1 MVVQLVKLLL
11 PVITATFSICCC
23 SAALSLILTVAVPV
37 TVVAGLFTVIVTVI
51 LSCYWLF
58 TVQGYESYD
67 KSKLENTTEED
78 VQTKVR
84 LTALMTLGTRSTH
97 ELKFAEVQ
105 QALGLGSDSE
115 VEAWVVRA
123 IGKVGSFLG
132 FCGIQV
138 CGGWVG

>member
-1 MVVQLVKLLL
+1 M
-11 PVITATFSICCC
+11 T
-23 SAALSLILTVAVPV
+23 
-37 TVVAGLFTVIVTVI
+37 
-51 LSCYWLF
+51 

-67 KSKLENTTEED
+67 KSKLESTSEED

-123 IGKVGSFLG
+123 IGKVGCSLG
-132 FCGIQV
+132 NCCTQVFCSW
-138 CGGWVG
+138 GGLGGGGQGGGRGSG